1 MSGPPS
7 HPPPQGTQRLSLA
20 PGSLRSNVYRRPL
33 GGGTRDRQESALSS
47 EQLQVLQMIYDKFR
61 ERGTWTTFGGID
73 RPLRMLG
80 LKPDAII
87 ESMPL
92 ISSAF
97 PCRSATANR
106 SS

>member
-1 MSGPPS
+1 
-7 HPPPQGTQRLSLA
+7 
-20 PGSLRSNVYRRPL
+20 
-33 GGGTRDRQESALSS
+33 
-47 EQLQVLQMIYDKFR
+47 MIYDKFR